1 MMKYF
6 RHLALVSPIIKVFL
20 CFLAGFGFDAV
31 FFNKSRWKNP
41 LFMNG
46 ALAASSLLMLGVS
59 FFLYLL
65 SHNYYTAVNLLASIV
80 PAKHTFFRILLDEPV
95 LTALFNYISLLA
107 ILSSILF
114 AALLFIDRKRYLL
127 ALVIFLSVLHCADI
141 YGFKFS
147 EIKLKATPLNEEIY
161 KYTDFQ
167 SMPYAKR
174 RDVSFLNNNPR
185 TELLKVLPIQY
196 GAFFNWAAHSFLF
209 KDELGNSLR
218 TDHWL
223 LPLDNYMRAYWGQSI
238 HDLSIKPLG
247 LIYYSRLDF
256 PQWHP
261 AILKISGVTE
271 DKIQFFSG
279 ADIIP
284 TDDKIASLI
293 TNSNY
298 KGDIIFL
305 SPLKKKKDYVN
316 TSDFSENDLS
326 ASKRLRLPY
335 QVLRFDANNLE
346 ITTDTDDLESSWLF
360 YSDVW
365 HPLWRATVNGKE
377 TPVYKAN
384 LAYKAVKLDR
394 GFNKV
399 HFYFKSQLMSVLYFI
414 FGLNALCWLVIIL
427 YLTGKIALNNRCNT
441 INYQKPD

>member
-1 MMKYF
+1 
-6 RHLALVSPIIKVFL
+6 
-20 CFLAGFGFDAV
+20 
-31 FFNKSRWKNP
+31 
-41 LFMNG
+41 
-46 ALAASSLLMLGVS
+46 
-59 FFLYLL
+59 
-65 SHNYYTAVNLLASIV
+65 
-80 PAKHTFFRILLDEPV
+80 
-95 LTALFNYISLLA
+95 
-107 ILSSILF
+107 
-114 AALLFIDRKRYLL
+114 
-127 ALVIFLSVLHCADI
+127 
-141 YGFKFS
+141 
-147 EIKLKATPLNEEIY
+147 
-161 KYTDFQ
+161 
-167 SMPYAKR
+167 MPYAKR
-174 RDVSFLNNNPR
+174 RDVSFWENNPR
-185 TELLKVLPIQY
+185 AELLKVLPIKY
-196 GAFFNWAAHSFLF
+196 GAFYGATHSFLF
-209 KDELGNSLR
+209 KDELGNPFR
-218 TDHWL
+218 TDFCL